1 MATRTPSRNPSV
13 QVDLRSSSGNRNV
26 GNDWTVFSSMK
37 EFWFWVAI
45 VTLMIFIMMALSFA
59 VAYQSKQLN
68 KVEALLTRI
77 EEKDRKQK
85 LVERKDDE

>member
-1 MATRTPSRNPSV
+1 MATRTPQRNSSSQAV
-13 QVDLRSSSGNRNV
+13 LRSSNNNRNS
-26 GNDWTVFSSMK
+26 GTDWTVFSTMK

-68 KVEALLTRI
+68 KAEALLTRI
-77 EEKDRKQK
+77 EEKDRRQK
-85 LVERKDDE
+85 LLERKDDE

>member
-1 MATRTPSRNPSV
+1 MATRTPQRNPSV
-13 QVDLRSSSGNRNV
+13 QADLYGGSGSRNA
-26 GNDWTVFSSMK
+26 GANWTVFSTMK
-37 EFWFWVAI
+37 EFYFWVAI

-77 EEKDRKQK
+77 EEKDRRQK
-85 LVERKDDE
+85 LLERKDDE

>member
-1 MATRTPSRNPSV
+1 MATRTPSRNTNS
-13 QVDLRSSSGNRNV
+13 QVELRSGDYSRNA
-26 GNDWTVFSSMK
+26 GTNWTVFSSMK

-59 VAYQSKQLN
+59 VAYQSKQIN

-77 EEKDRKQK
+77 EEKERKQK
-85 LVERKDDE
+85 LLERKDDE

>member
-1 MATRTPSRNPSV
+1 MATRTPQRNPNS
-13 QVDLRSSSGNRNV
+13 QTELRGGGGNRNDRS
-26 GNDWTVFSSMK
+26 DWTVFSTMK

-85 LVERKDDE
+85 LLERKDHE

>member
-1 MATRTPSRNPSV
+1 
-13 QVDLRSSSGNRNV
+13 
-26 GNDWTVFSSMK
+26 MK

-85 LVERKDDE
+85 LLERKDDE

>member
-1 MATRTPSRNPSV
+1 MATRTPQRNPDS
-13 QVDLRSSSGNRNV
+13 QIELHGGGRNRNA
-26 GNDWTVFSSMK
+26 GTDWTVFSSMK

-68 KVEALLTRI
+68 KAEALLVRI
-77 EEKDRKQK
+77 EEKERKQK
-85 LVERKDDE
+85 LLPKADDE